1 MPLLKGNSPVRG
13 NVPKGQKGARFWK
26 KRGTA
31 CGGEVSCPQ
40 PTQPTNTPNKKKS
53 LHLKTLLL
61 FYSQLQKN
69 DEEL

>member
-31 CGGEVSCPQ
+31 CGGEVSCPP
-40 PTQPTNTPNKKKS
+40 PTDTTKS
-53 LHLKTLLL
+53 VNGL
-61 FYSQLQKN
+61 S
-69 DEEL
+69 